1 MKIFIVLLLLITNSH
16 AFLFLLLLAGSGNS
30 KHKHQVE
37 RHTLNFD
44 LGEHK
49 DANIKIS
56 NIKEP
61 FIQGMLLKEG
71 NYDVEISKTGY
82 KLKKATIS
90 LNENKHY
97 KVFFGLDTNYF
108 KNSCENGNSKSCFNL
123 ALAYSNAYD
132 QVKKDFTQATI
143 FYEKGCALNEAN
155 SCLNLGVMY
164 FYGEGVFEDLNKSK
178 QFLEKACKLGN
189 NEACKNINL
198 IK

>member
-16 AFLFLLLLAGSGNS
+16 AFLFLILIAGSGNS
-30 KHKHQVE
+30 NHKHQVE
-37 RHTLNFD
+37 RHTLSFD
-44 LGEHK
+44 LGEHR
-49 DANIKIS
+49 DANIKIL

-61 FIQGMLLKEG
+61 FMQGMLLKEG
-71 NYDVEISKTGY
+71 KYDVEISKTGY

-90 LNENKHY
+90 LNKDSNY

-123 ALAYSNAYD
+123 ALAYSNAYE

-155 SCLNLGVMY
+155 SCLNLGVMN
-164 FYGEGVFEDLNKSK
+164 FMEKVFLK
-178 QFLEKACKLGN
+178 
-189 NEACKNINL
+189 I
-198 IK
+198 

>member
-1 MKIFIVLLLLITNSH
+1 MKIFIVLLLLFTNSH

-37 RHTLNFD
+37 RHTLSFD

-49 DANIKIS
+49 DANIKIL

-61 FIQGMLLKEG
+61 FMQGMLLKEG
-71 NYDVEISKTGY
+71 KYDVEISKTGY

-90 LNENKHY
+90 LNEDSDY
-97 KVFFGLDTNYF
+97 KVFFGLDTNYL

-143 FYEKGCALNEAN
+143 FYEKGCALSESN

>member
-1 MKIFIVLLLLITNSH
+1 MKIFIVLLLFFTNSH

-37 RHTLNFD
+37 RHTLSFD

-82 KLKKATIS
+82 KLKKDTIS
-90 LNENKHY
+90 LNKDKHY
-97 KVFFGLDTNYF
+97 KVFFGLDTNYL

-132 QVKKDFTQATI
+132 QVRKDFTQATI